1 MKKSILIALAALA
14 CACAGQNKVIF
25 ADDFNSQEQYEA
37 AWQLPERAQGQ
48 VEWLAEGGVD
58 NSACIQIS
66 GEETTYA
73 VKHTIAGLEAG
84 KLYRAS
90 AMIKLED
97 VKGGRGAVMFIKYED
112 KTQGWNASK
121 FLYDTQDWQ
130 EVYIDFIASS
140 TGDATLCLSLGFPW
154 GTYLGNKTT
163 GKVWYDNVR
172 VEPTPMEEIYYR
184 EGEHI
189 ILSLYK
195 EKVNI
200 TDEQVDTWL
209 KNLDKV
215 YEAYCDLVGEA
226 PYGGAKIMILNTPG
240 IEPGYWALA
249 GNPILWNSNVK
260 VEEVI
265 NRTAEFDDWG
275 FGVMHEIGHDFSH
288 ANIKGDGAWNW
299 NDEIFANF
307 RMSYALEACDGT
319 ASQRNICYKGADI
332 INYYKI
338 FYDETIGAGI
348 AKNNGDALHYTFL
361 RIKEKY
367 GWDVYKKAF
376 RTLYATTNA
385 ELPKFAGNYD
395 KFLYFLSHVS
405 AAAGEDVTKTCYTE
419 QELKLIEE
427 SLQEP
432 HRTSTSKR

>member
-97 VKGGRGAVMFIKYED
+97 VKGGRGAVMFIKYDD

-215 YEAYCDLVGEA
+215 YEAYLDLVGEA

-385 ELPKFAGNYD
+385 ELPKFEGNYD

-427 SLQEP
+427 SLQTH

>member
-1 MKKSILIALAALA
+1 MKKSIIIALAAFA
-14 CACAGQNKVIF
+14 CACAVDNKTIF
-25 ADDFNSQEQYEA
+25 TDDFNA
-37 AWQLPERAQGQ
+37 ADALQTNWNTENRNAGEITL
-48 VEWLAEGGVD
+48 LAEGGID
-58 NSACIQIS
+58 NSGCIQIT
-66 GEETTYA
+66 GEETSVSA
-73 VKHTIAGLEAG
+73 KHTITGLEAG

-90 AMIKLED
+90 AMIKCQD
-97 VKGGRGAVMFIKYED
+97 VKGGRGAVMYVKYED

-140 TGDATLCLSLGFPW
+140 TGDATICCSLGFPW
-154 GTYLGNKTT
+154 GTYLGNKTSGT
-163 GKVWYDNVR
+163 VWYDNIK

-195 EKVNI
+195 EKVAI
-200 TDEQVDTWL
+200 TDEQMDAWV

-215 YEAYCDLVGEA
+215 YEAYIDLVGEA
-226 PYGGAKIMILNTPG
+226 PYNGEKIMILNTPG

-260 VEEVI
+260 VEDVI

-275 FGVMHEIGHDFSH
+275 FGILHEIGHDFSH

-307 RMSYALEACDGT
+307 RMSYALEVCDGT
-319 ASQRNICYKGADI
+319 VSQRNVCYKGADI

-338 FYDETIGAGI
+338 FYDETIGAGL

-367 GWDVYKKAF
+367 GWEVYKKAF

-385 ELPKFAGNYD
+385 DLPKFKGSYE

-405 AAAGEDVTKTCYTE
+405 EAAGEDVTKSCYTE

-427 SLQEP
+427 SL
-432 HRTSTSKR
+432 KN

>member
-97 VKGGRGAVMFIKYED
+97 VKGGRGAVMFIKYDD

-338 FYDETIGAGI
+338 FYDETIGAGL

>member
-1 MKKSILIALAALA
+1 MKKLLIAVSVLSLAACSWLQKPVFEENFNDLA
-14 CACAGQNKVIF
+14 QFQNNWNTKKNKAPGNIIYTADAGL
-25 ADDFNSQEQYEA
+25 EA
-37 AWQLPERAQGQ
+37 TGCVKITSKRPTYL
-48 VEWLAEGGVD
+48 
-58 NSACIQIS
+58 SAKYMV
-66 GEETTYA
+66 T
-73 VKHTIAGLEAG
+73 GLEAG

-90 AMIKLED
+90 AMIKCQD
-97 VKGGRGAVMFIKYED
+97 VKGGRGAVMYVKYED

-121 FLYDTQDWQ
+121 FLYETQEWQ

-140 TGDATLCLSLGFPW
+140 TGDATICCSLGFPW
-154 GTYLGNKTT
+154 GTYLGNKTSGT
-163 GKVWYDNVR
+163 VWYDNLK

-200 TDEQVDTWL
+200 TDEQMDTWV

-215 YEAYCDLVGEA
+215 YEAYIDLVGEA
-226 PYGGAKIMILNTPG
+226 PYNGEKIMILNTPG

-260 VEEVI
+260 VEDVI

-275 FGVMHEIGHDFSH
+275 FGVLHEIGHDFSH

-319 ASQRNICYKGADI
+319 VSQRNVCYKGADV

-338 FYDETIGAGI
+338 FYDETIGAGL

-385 ELPKFAGNYD
+385 DLPKFEGSYD

-405 AAAGEDVTKTCYTE
+405 AAAGEDVTKSCYTE

-427 SLQEP
+427 SL
-432 HRTSTSKR
+432 KN